1 MAVQIDMDMPKIC
14 ADCPMFVKPTAEKI
28 VYFQGQVLD
37 GKCKVL
43 PVRDYS
49 GRVVA
54 YQTVSTID
62 EIKGERRSCFC
73 PLKEVKK

>member
-14 ADCPMFVKPTAEKI
+14 ADCPMFKKPTAEKI
-28 VYFQGQVLD
+28 LYFQGKPID

-49 GRVVA
+49 GYVVA
-54 YQTVSTID
+54 HQTVSTID
-62 EIKGERRSCFC
+62 EINDERRSCFC